1 LRRANPAKIARR
13 KPGLHTQDTK
23 QAAFGSLGGRL
34 QISEWK
40 DQMEFTPVIGLEVHA
55 QLKTLTKIFCGC
67 STAFGAPPNTHT
79 CPVCLGMPGVLPV
92 LNKKVVDYTIKMAL
106 ATHCTVQPESRFARK
121 NYFYPDL
128 PKGYQISQYELP
140 IATDG
145 HLDIDIDGQALRI
158 GITRIHMEEDAGKLI
173 HDPDRPISRV
183 DLNRTGVPLMEIVSE
198 PDIRSPGA
206 AGEYLRQL
214 RTILRYLG
222 ISDGNMEEGS
232 FRCDANVSIMPAG
245 ATAFGT
251 RTEVKNLNSFKHV
264 EKAIYY
270 EIARQKEIFLD
281 GGQVVQE
288 TRLWQPDQ
296 GRTVSMRGKED
307 AHDYR
312 YFPDPDLL
320 PLEVD
325 TDWIERMRSQM
336 PELPNDRKTR
346 YMTDYGLPSADA
358 RVLTGS
364 RELADYFEDCL
375 AQFTQPKTV
384 ANWIMGD
391 LLGLLNARGL
401 DIDHSPVTPESLA
414 GLLKLLD
421 TDVISGKIAKTVFEA
436 MADTGKSAATIV
448 EEKGLVQVSD
458 TSAIDPI
465 VDTVIAGHPDE
476 VERYRGG
483 QKKLMG
489 FFVGQVMKETK
500 GKANPK
506 VVNEILEEKVWD

>member
-1 LRRANPAKIARR
+1 
-13 KPGLHTQDTK
+13 
-23 QAAFGSLGGRL
+23 
-34 QISEWK
+34 
-40 DQMEFTPVIGLEVHA
+40 MEFTPVIGLEVHA
-55 QLKTLTKIFCGC
+55 QLKTRTKIFCGC

-140 IATDG
+140 IATNG
-145 HLDIDIDGQALRI
+145 YLDIEVEGRSLRI

-183 DLNRTGVPLMEIVSE
+183 DLNRTGTPLMEIVSE
-198 PDIRSPGA
+198 PDIRSPEA
-206 AGEYLRQL
+206 AGEYLRRL
-214 RTILRYLG
+214 RAILRYLD

-232 FRCDANVSIMPAG
+232 FRCDANISIMPEG
-245 ATAFGT
+245 STVFGT

-264 EKAIYY
+264 EKALYY
-270 EIARQKEIFLD
+270 EIARQKEILLD
-281 GGQVVQE
+281 GGQVAQE
-288 TRLWQPDQ
+288 TRLWQPDKGQ
-296 GRTVSMRGKED
+296 TVSMRGKED

-320 PLEVD
+320 PLVVD
-325 TDWIERMRSQM
+325 DAWVDRMRARM
-336 PELPNDRKTR
+336 PELPAQRQAR
-346 YMTDYGLPSADA
+346 YIADYGLSSADA
-358 RVLTGS
+358 KVLTGS
-364 RELADYFEDCL
+364 RELSDYFEACL
-375 AQFTQPKTV
+375 TEFDQPKTV

-391 LLGLLNARGL
+391 LLGLLNAKGVE
-401 DIDHSPVTPESLA
+401 IENTPVSPENLA

-421 TDVISGKIAKTVFEA
+421 ADVISGKIAKTVFEA
-436 MADTGKSAATIV
+436 MAATGQPAKTIV
-448 EEKGLVQVSD
+448 AEKGLVQVSD
-458 TSAIDPI
+458 TSAIDPV
-465 VDTVIAGHPDE
+465 VDAVIAGHPNEAD
-476 VERYRGG
+476 RYRGG

-489 FFVGQVMKETK
+489 FFVGQVMKQTR

-506 VVNEILEEKVWD
+506 VVNEILRKKLG

>member
-1 LRRANPAKIARR
+1 
-13 KPGLHTQDTK
+13 
-23 QAAFGSLGGRL
+23 
-34 QISEWK
+34 
-40 DQMEFTPVIGLEVHA
+40 MEFTPVIGLEVHA
-55 QLKTLTKIFCGC
+55 QLKTKTKIFCSC

-106 ATHCTVQPESRFARK
+106 ATHCSVQPESRFARK

-140 IATDG
+140 IATAG
-145 HLDIDIDGQALRI
+145 YLDIETGGQTQRI

-183 DLNRTGVPLMEIVSE
+183 DLNRTGTPLMEIVSE
-198 PDIRSPGA
+198 PDIRSPA
-206 AGEYLRQL
+206 VAGEYLRQL
-214 RTILRYLG
+214 RTILRYLD

-245 ATAFGT
+245 STTFGT

-264 EKAIYY
+264 EKALYY
-270 EIARQKEIFLD
+270 EIARQKEILLD
-281 GGQVVQE
+281 GGEVVQE
-288 TRLWQPDQ
+288 TRLWQPDKGQ
-296 GRTVSMRGKED
+296 TVSMRGKED

-320 PLEVD
+320 PLVIDEA
-325 TDWIERMRSQM
+325 WIKRLRAEM
-336 PELPNDRKTR
+336 PELPAQRKAR
-346 YMTDYGLPSADA
+346 YVSDYGLPSADA
-358 RVLTGS
+358 IVLTSS
-364 RELADYFEDCL
+364 RELSDYFETCL
-375 AQFTQPKTV
+375 VSFDQPKTV

-391 LLGLLNARGL
+391 LLGLLNAKSL
-401 DIDHSPVTPESLA
+401 DIERSPISPENLA

-421 TDVISGKIAKTVFEA
+421 EDVISGKIAKTVFDA
-436 MADTGKSAATIV
+436 MADSGKPAKAIV

-458 TSAIDPI
+458 TSTIDPI
-465 VDTVIAGHPDE
+465 IDSIIAAHPDE

-483 QKKLMG
+483 QKKLIG
-489 FFVGQVMKETK
+489 FFVGQVMKATK

-506 VVNEILEEKVWD
+506 VVNEILRDKLG